1 VTGPFPSARLR
12 VLLVDDSALS
22 LGELQRLLEGAGDF
36 AVVGHARDG
45 EQALREVMALRPD
58 AIILDLQMPRMDG
71 FTFLRLLMARRPTPV
86 IVLSSN
92 SRRADVFKTLE
103 LGALDFVAKP
113 ERGGLES
120 VREELLAKCRMVRSL
135 RVEKLAFSARPDHE
149 PADPRPMVEPDRL
162 VVIGASTG
170 GPQAL
175 QELLGA
181 LPGDLPVGV
190 LVAQHMPE
198 KFTRAFAERLGRTSA
213 FTVAEAAD
221 GDLVAAGRVLIAPGG
236 QHLEVRRER
245 GTGTLRVALAPP
257 DAGGYSGH
265 YCPSIDRLFTSAAL
279 AMPRR
284 LCALVLT
291 GMGSDGAAGIQA
303 VKAAGGLTLAESEL
317 TAAIYGMPRAAV
329 ATGKVDQSIALSQIA
344 GRLADFARNG

>member
-1 VTGPFPSARLR
+1 LSRAARLR

-22 LGELQRLLEGAGDF
+22 LGQLQHLLEGTGEF
-36 AVVGHARDG
+36 EVVGHARDG

-58 AIILDLQMPRMDG
+58 AIVLDLQMPRMDG
-71 FTFLRLLMARRPTPV
+71 FTFLRLLMSRRPTPV

-92 SRRADVFKTLE
+92 ARRSDVFKSLE

-120 VREELLAKCRMVRSL
+120 IREELLAKCAVVRAL
-135 RVEKLAFSARPDHE
+135 RIENLAGHSRPDHE
-149 PADPRPMVEPDRL
+149 PVDPRPLVEPAR
-162 VVIGASTG
+162 VAVIGASTG

-181 LPGDLPVGV
+181 LPGDLPLAV
-190 LVAQHMPE
+190 LVAQHMPA
-198 KFTRAFAERLGRTSA
+198 KFTRAFAERLGRSSA
-213 FTVAEAAD
+213 FTVAEAGD
-221 GDLVAAGRVLIAPGG
+221 GDLVAAGRVLVAPGG
-236 QHLEVRRER
+236 QHLELRRER
-245 GTGTLRVALAPP
+245 GTGTLRVALGAP

-284 LCALVLT
+284 LCGVVLT
-291 GMGSDGAAGIQA
+291 GMGNDGAAGVQA
-303 VKAAGGLTLAESEL
+303 VKAAGGVTIAESEM
-317 TAAIYGMPRAAV
+317 TAVIYGMPRAAV
-329 ATGKVDQSIALSQIA
+329 ATGSIDVSMGLSEIA
-344 GRLADFARNG
+344 PRLVAFARDA